1 MMSSLTKD
9 KVNTMIISMRPAVTQ
24 ARVHVIHS
32 LSRQIKNLR
41 NKKCSSDKQKEQ
53 NERKVKRYVE
63 EIELLKKSS
72 RDSISRYVLITKKT
86 FSDVVK
92 KESKTQKYNMKVRS
106 YVRVSEHAAVKKIL
120 DPFRF
125 WF

>member
-1 MMSSLTKD
+1 MSSLTKD
-9 KVNTMIISMRPAVTQ
+9 KVNSTIISMRPAVTQ

-41 NKKCSSDKQKEQ
+41 NKKCSIDKQKEQ
-53 NERKVKRYVE
+53 NERKIKRYVE

-86 FSDVVK
+86 FSDVVR

-106 YVRVSEHAAVKKIL
+106 YVRVSEHAAVKKIMDL
-120 DPFRF
+120 FRF

>member
-1 MMSSLTKD
+1 
-9 KVNTMIISMRPAVTQ
+9 MRPAVTQ

-41 NKKCSSDKQKEQ
+41 NKKCSIDKQREQ
-53 NERKVKRYVE
+53 NERKIKRYVE

-86 FSDVVK
+86 FSDVVR

-106 YVRVSEHAAVKKIL
+106 YVRVSEHAAVKKIM